1 MTRLLPAILMAL
13 FLSAVSSPAAEQ
25 RVIKVL
31 PHFMDQEG
39 RHANTPS
46 LFERDAYQAWLRKN
60 PEEQSGIRYDIQWQS
75 FISGEYVMRLEL
87 IGRVVE
93 GVSKSRRIE
102 RTLVVKN
109 SRRSWDTIKF
119 EGEEFKAFGQVVAW
133 RVSIWQGDALLAK
146 KQSFLWE

>member
-1 MTRLLPAILMAL
+1 MLRAFPIILMAL
-13 FLSAVSSPAAEQ
+13 TFFAMSSRAAEQ

-39 RHANTPS
+39 RHANSPS

-75 FISGEYVMRLEL
+75 FISGEYVMKLEL
-87 IGRVVE
+87 IGRVAD
-93 GVSKSRRIE
+93 GVPKTKTIE

-109 SRRSWDTIKF
+109 SRRSWDAIRF
-119 EGEEFKAFGQVVAW
+119 EGEEFRAFGQVVAW
-133 RVSIWQGDALLAK
+133 RVSIWQGEEMLTK